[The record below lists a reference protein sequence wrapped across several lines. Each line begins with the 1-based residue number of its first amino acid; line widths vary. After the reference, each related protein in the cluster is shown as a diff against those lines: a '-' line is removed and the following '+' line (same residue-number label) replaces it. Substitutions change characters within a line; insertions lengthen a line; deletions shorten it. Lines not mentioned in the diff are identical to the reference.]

1 MARYRIGI
9 DIGGTFTDHV
19 LHDEDTGQTLNIKVP
34 TTPSELSR
42 CFLEG
47 LRALED
53 KVERGLP
60 GLEFIAHGT
69 TVNTNAIIQRQ
80 GAKAALLTTKGFRDV
95 LEIGRQIRPG
105 AYDFFSERPA
115 PLAPRSLRL
124 EVAERIA
131 SDGSV
136 IAPLSEPDL
145 MEAVKFFLQHRVDAV
160 AVCFLNSYANPAHEL
175 EAQRILKRELPGVY
189 IAISAEVS
197 REFREF
203 ERTSTVVAD
212 AYVGPLFISYLD
224 KLESELE
231 TLLGESGR
239 LVIMH
244 SGGGLMSVE
253 RARHRPHT
261 TIESGP
267 AAGVIAAAELG
278 VQVGIPSVISF
289 DMGGTTA
296 KASLVEKGQPRT
308 LSMFGI
314 GEGQHGGIG
323 GRITGI
329 PIRSPIVDV
338 VECGTGGG
346 SVAWVDSGGLLKVG
360 PQSAGAE
367 PGPAC
372 YDAGGTEPTVT
383 DAHVVLGRL
392 DPVFFLGGQMRLK
405 SELAHRAVEEKVAGP
420 LGMSTVEA
428 AQGIIDVVNANMGRI
443 LRVVSIARGFDPRDF
458 ALVAFGGAGPLHA
471 AELAAELGIGR
482 VIVPPRPGLF
492 SAQGMLMADLQASL
506 RLTRLVR
513 VIPENLETIR
523 GTLAELEAEGE
534 AALNLEKVPEERREI
549 STTIEMRYVGQN
561 FELDVPV
568 PKAPETAADLES
580 LLAQFHAIHER
591 TYGHCEPRE
600 PVVAVTF
607 KVLAVGRMP
616 RPVPKKQA
624 DGGPD
629 AGGAFLGARKVFLK
643 QAGGLIECQAFDRDR
658 LTAGNTLDGPAIIY
672 QSDTTTLVM
681 TGQRAQVDQYGNLH
695 LVGKG

>member
-1 MARYRIGI
+1 MSRYRIGI

-19 LHDEDTGQTLNIKVP
+19 LHDEDTGQTFNVKVP
-34 TTPSELSR
+34 TTPSDLSR

-47 LRALED
+47 LQALEG
-53 KVERGLP
+53 KAERGLP

-69 TVNTNAIIQRQ
+69 TVNTNAIIQRE

-105 AYDFFSERPA
+105 AHDFFSERPA
-115 PLAPRSLRL
+115 PLVPRSLRV
-124 EVAERIA
+124 EVEERIA

-136 IAPLSEPDL
+136 VVPISEPGVL
-145 MEAVKFFLQHRVDAV
+145 EAVKFFRQQQVDAV

-175 EAQRILKRELPGVY
+175 EAKRILMRELPGVY
-189 IAISAEVS
+189 IAVSAEVS

-203 ERTSTVVAD
+203 ERTSTVAAD
-212 AYVGPLFISYLD
+212 AYVGPLFTSYLD

-231 TLLGESGR
+231 ALLGESGR

-244 SGGGLMSVE
+244 SGGGLMSVD

-278 VQVGIPSVISF
+278 IQASIPSVISF

-296 KASLVEKGQPRT
+296 KASLVEKGHPRT

-314 GEGQHGGIG
+314 GEDQHGGIG

-346 SVAWVDSGGLLKVG
+346 SIAWVDSGGLLKVG

-405 SELAHRAVEEKVAGP
+405 GELAYRAVEEKVAGP
-420 LGMSTVEA
+420 LGMSAVDA
-428 AQGIIDVVNANMGRI
+428 AQGIIDVVNANMVRI

-482 VIVPPRPGLF
+482 VIVPPSPGLF
-492 SAQGMLMADLQASL
+492 SAQGMLMADLQANL

-513 VIPENLETIR
+513 MVPENLDLIR
-523 GTLAELEAEGE
+523 GTLAELESEGE
-534 AALNLEKVPEERREI
+534 AALEREQVPEERRQV

-568 PKAPETAADLES
+568 HEVPETKAGLES
-580 LLAQFHAIHER
+580 LLAQFHEIHER

-607 KVLAVGRMP
+607 KILALGRMP
-616 RPVPKKQA
+616 RPVPERLA
-624 DGGPD
+624 SGGTD
-629 AGGAFLGARKVFLK
+629 AGGAILGMRKMFLK
-643 QAGGLIECQAFDRDR
+643 QDGGLIDCQAYGRE
-658 LTAGNTLDGPAIIY
+658 LLKAGNALAGPAIIY
-672 QSDTTTLVM
+672 QSDTTTLVL
-681 TGQRAQVDQYGNLH
+681 TGQRAEVDQYGNLH
-695 LVGKG
+695 LVASG

>member
-1 MARYRIGI
+1 MSRYRIGI

-19 LHDEDTGQTLNIKVP
+19 LHDEETGRTLNIKVP
-34 TTPSELSR
+34 TTPSDLSR

-47 LRALED
+47 LRALEE
-53 KVERGLP
+53 KVEPGLP
-60 GLEFIAHGT
+60 GLELIAHGT
-69 TVNTNAIIQRQ
+69 TVNTNAIIQRR
-80 GAKAALLTTKGFRDV
+80 GANAALLTTKGFRDV

-105 AYDFFSERPA
+105 AHDFFSERPA
-115 PLAPRSLRL
+115 PLVPRSLRV
-124 EVAERIA
+124 EVEERIA

-136 IAPLSEPDL
+136 VSPLSEPGVL
-145 MEAVKFFLQHRVDAV
+145 EAAKLLRQQQVNAV

-175 EAQRILKRELPGVY
+175 EAKSILMRELPGVY
-189 IAISAEVS
+189 IAVSAEVS

-212 AYVGPLFISYLD
+212 AYVGPLFVSYLD
-224 KLESELE
+224 KLEFELE
-231 TLLGESGR
+231 ALLGRPGR

-244 SGGGLMSVE
+244 SGGGLMSVD

-267 AAGVIAAAELG
+267 AAGVMAAAELG
-278 VQVGIPSVISF
+278 SQVSMPSVISF

-296 KASLVEKGQPRT
+296 KASLVEKGQART

-314 GEGQHGGIG
+314 GEDQSGGIG

-372 YDAGGTEPTVT
+372 YGAGGTEPTVT

-392 DPVFFLGGQMRLK
+392 DPVFFLGGQMQLK
-405 SELAHRAVEEKVAGP
+405 SKLAYRAVEEKVAGP
-420 LGMSTVEA
+420 LGMSAVEA
-428 AQGIIDVVNANMGRI
+428 AQGIIDVVNANMVRI
-443 LRVVSIARGFDPRDF
+443 LRVVSIARGFDPREF

-513 VIPENLETIR
+513 MVPENLDTIR
-523 GTLAELEAEGE
+523 GALAELEAEGE
-534 AALNLEKVPEERREI
+534 AALEREQVPADRREV
-549 STTIEMRYVGQN
+549 STTLEMRYVGQN

-568 PKAPETAADLES
+568 QKAPETKGDLES
-580 LLAQFHAIHER
+580 LLARFHEIHER
-591 TYGHCEPRE
+591 AYGHCEPSE

-616 RPVPKKQA
+616 RPAPEKLVS
-624 DGGPD
+624 GGPD
-629 AGGAFLGARKVFLK
+629 AGGAYLGTRKVYFS
-643 QAGGLIECQAFDRDR
+643 QAGGLIECQAYGRER
-658 LTAGNTLDGPAIIY
+658 LTAGNTLNGPAIIY
-672 QSDTTTLVM
+672 QSDTTTLVL
-681 TGQRAQVDQYGNLH
+681 TGQRADVDEYGNLH
-695 LVGKG
+695 LVASG

>member
-1 MARYRIGI
+1 MSRYRIGI

-34 TTPSELSR
+34 TTPSDLSR

-47 LRALED
+47 LQALED
-53 KVERGLP
+53 RVARELP
-60 GLEFIAHGT
+60 GLDFIAHGT
-69 TVNTNAIIQRQ
+69 TVNTNAIMQRR

-115 PLAPRSLRL
+115 PLVPRSLRA

-136 IAPLSEPDL
+136 VTPISEPGL
-145 MEAVKFFLQHRVDAV
+145 LEAAKFFREHRVDAV
-160 AVCFLNSYANPAHEL
+160 AICFLNSYANPAHEL
-175 EAQRILKRELPGVY
+175 EAKRILNRELPGVY

-224 KLESELE
+224 RLESELKAM
-231 TLLGESGR
+231 LGESGR

-244 SGGGLMSVE
+244 SGGGLMSVD

-278 VQVGIPSVISF
+278 VRVGIPSVISF

-296 KASLVEKGQPRT
+296 KASLVEKGQLRI

-314 GEGQHGGIG
+314 GEEQHGGIG

-346 SVAWVDSGGLLKVG
+346 SIAWVDSGGLLKVG

-392 DPVFFLGGQMRLK
+392 DPVFFLGGQMQLK
-405 SELAHRAVEEKVAGP
+405 SELAHHAVEEKVAGP
-420 LGMSTVEA
+420 LGMSTMEA
-428 AQGIIDVVNANMGRI
+428 AQGIIDVVNANMVRI

-482 VIVPPRPGLF
+482 VIVPSSPGLF

-513 VIPENLETIR
+513 VTPENLGMIR
-523 GTLAELEAEGE
+523 GTLAELEAEAE
-534 AALNLEKVPEERREI
+534 AALELEQVPSERREV

-568 PKAPETAADLES
+568 RKAPETAAGLES
-580 LLAQFHAIHER
+580 LLARFHAIHER

-607 KVLAVGRMP
+607 KVLAVGKMP
-616 RPVPKKQA
+616 RPAPEKLVS
-624 DGGPD
+624 GGTD
-629 AGGAFLGARKVFLK
+629 AGGAYLGTRKVFLK
-643 QAGGLIECQAFDRDR
+643 QTGGLIDCQAYSREL
-658 LTAGNTLDGPAIIY
+658 LTVGNVLNGPAIIY

-681 TGQRAQVDQYGNLH
+681 SGQRAEVDQYNNLH
-695 LVGKG
+695 LVASD